1 MASSPTGIPTQV
13 SAQTTHTSVAKV
25 RAQGRFVAN
34 PNPAT
39 ACATARDPA
48 QTAITDAA
56 TRKEPTSPAA
66 PTAAGEISPAANA
79 R

>member
-48 QTAITDAA
+48 QTAITDAVP
-56 TRKEPTSPAA
+56 RRVLTSTPP
-66 PTAAGEISPAANA
+66 PTAAGEIKPAASA
-79 R
+79 T